1 MITKPK
7 LDLNISILQKIS
19 WNGYVFIAKQT
30 ETDWIEYT
38 HVYCRC
44 MSMHIQPTR
53 MCIHMS
59 CRLVQSVF
67 CFEEKSIIIIFL
79 LHSPCMYEYTL
90 PFVSSNTL
98 YKTVLK
104 FYHDIQKSHSEIL
117 HLEEEYN
124 ISLIHIF
131 RSRYNLFIRIYTF
144 CTVFQNPALL
154 LKRHFANFSNNVLVI
169 SQ

>member
-1 MITKPK
+1 MYEHAYTTYT
-7 LDLNISILQKIS
+7 
-19 WNGYVFIAKQT
+19 YV
-30 ETDWIEYT
+30 YT
-38 HVYCRC
+38 HIC
-44 MSMHIQPTR
+44 
-53 MCIHMS
+53 
-59 CRLVQSVF
+59 LVQSVF
-67 CFEEKSIIIIFL
+67 CFGEKSITIIFL
-79 LHSPCMYEYTL
+79 FHSPCMYEYIL
-90 PFVSSNTL
+90 PFVSFNTL

-131 RSRYNLFIRIYTF
+131 RSRYNSFIRIYTF